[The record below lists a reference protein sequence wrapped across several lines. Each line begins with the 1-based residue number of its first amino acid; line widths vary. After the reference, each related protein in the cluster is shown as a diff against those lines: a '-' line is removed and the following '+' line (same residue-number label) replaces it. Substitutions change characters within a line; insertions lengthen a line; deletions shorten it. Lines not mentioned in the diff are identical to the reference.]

1 MWLFLIWKGIM
12 TLQIRTKNTNFN
24 ENKTK
29 SKMENG
35 SQTRFYR
42 DESCA
47 SALRIAYQKQTCDE
61 LGLAK

>member
-1 MWLFLIWKGIM
+1 M
-12 TLQIRTKNTNFN
+12 TLQILTKNTNFN

-61 LGLAK
+61 LELAK